1 MADTFTP
8 NFNLTMP
15 EIGAS
20 VDTWGNKLNINMS
33 EIDKFLVP
41 QGGIIMWS
49 GSVANIPNNW
59 QLCDGTNGTPDLR
72 GLFVVGAGGTY
83 SVGATGGA
91 NTVTLTQAQIPAHS
105 HTGSTGGAGGH
116 THSASTGT
124 AGDHSH
130 TGSTASAG
138 GHAHTGS
145 ANSAGSH
152 NHSGTANSAG
162 DHRHGLGTGT
172 EFTIYGRTGSAIAG
186 SDGRR
191 FDAQGWTSITGAH
204 THSLSINSN
213 GAQTHSLSIN
223 SNGAHTH
230 TVSVGSAGAHTHTV
244 SVASV
249 GNHTHSVSVGNT
261 GGGGSH
267 ENRPPYYALAYIMN
281 IG

>member
-33 EIDKFLVP
+33 NIDKFLVP
-41 QGGIIMWS
+41 LGGIIMWS
-49 GSVANIPNNW
+49 GLVANIPNNW

-72 GLFVVGAGGTY
+72 SRFIVGAGSTY
-83 SVGATGGA
+83 APGATGGA
-91 NTVTLTQAQIPAHS
+91 DSVTLTTAQIPAHN

-116 THSASTGT
+116 THSASSGT

-130 TGSTASAG
+130 TGATASAG
-138 GHAHTGS
+138 GHTHTGS

-162 DHRHGLGTGT
+162 AHSHTLDVADGDGGGLIGSVDGGNNNNRAYRSGY
-172 EFTIYGRTGSAIAG
+172 IGSA
-186 SDGRR
+186 
-191 FDAQGWTSITGAH
+191 GAH
-204 THSLSINSN
+204 TH
-213 GAQTHSLSIN
+213 TLSIN

-230 TVSVGSAGAHTHTV
+230 PLSINSDGAHTHTVSVGNAGAHTHTV
-244 SVASV
+244 SVVAV
-249 GNHTHSVSVGNT
+249 ANHTHSVSVGNT

-267 ENRPPYYALAYIMN
+267 ENRPPYYALAFIMN